1 MGLAWLAFFDG
12 LLAITLIAVGII
24 SAHYYMVPPI
34 TGFGLFAFGFLL
46 SIIGSAV
53 GLLAIFMTRTP
64 ERRAGRQ
71 APAGGDPI
79 FPGDAIP
86 PSLPARPNVQTP
98 PPKRP

>member
-64 ERRAGRQ
+64 QRPGGGHRAAVGPRII
-71 APAGGDPI
+71 PATSNALDPPNS
-79 FPGDAIP
+79 FKRKY
-86 PSLPARPNVQTP
+86 PA
-98 PPKRP
+98 

>member
-53 GLLAIFMTRTP
+53 GPLANFMTRTP
-64 ERRAGRQ
+64 ERG
-71 APAGGDPI
+71 AGGRLPRRGAPI
-79 FPGDAIP
+79 FPALAQP
-86 PSLPARPNVQTP
+86 HRPSLARSSKHPT
-98 PPKRP
+98 